1 MRVSLKEFM
10 KTEKFAN
17 LPTINGCHFGNKG
30 CWTDVDPCLIIES
43 SSSGKTIKAI
53 ELDYEVVKGSMGDGS
68 AEYEFY
74 LNLSDDGNF
83 ENKIGIKHTYTLCRG
98 EHYKNNKVIYQQ
110 RSCKNYKLCVVSFPR
125 KYYDPSF

>member
-17 LPTINGCHFGNKG
+17 LPTINGCHFGNTG
-30 CWTDVDPCLIIES
+30 CWTDVDPCLIVES
-43 SSSGKTIKAI
+43 SPSGKTINVI
-53 ELDYEVVKGSMGDGS
+53 ELDYEVTSGSMGDGS

-74 LNLSDDGNF
+74 LNLTDNGDFEDGTD
-83 ENKIGIKHTYTLCRG
+83 TYTLCRG
-98 EHYKNNKVIYQQ
+98 DRYKNNKTVFKK
-110 RSCKNYKLCVVSFPR
+110 RGCNSYKLCVVNFPR